1 MSQDWRPRG
10 LQCLLS
16 FFVLFLKW
24 SRVKGVVG
32 EMCIDMLEK
41 NLEEALEA
49 VWLTGSNRL
58 LRRHG
63 EGRREPE
70 LRIAHAAIIAAGR
83 RLGSFWDP
91 GAHAENTGVEPETAA
106 EIQGNP
112 KGEKKEFCC
121 CPTWLDGCM
130 HVLRSNLQKDLV
142 DCSFFEA
149 RHLQSIGFH
158 PVARM
163 KGFCHLSHELRFIEV
178 YRSCPLSCAWLR
190 MPVFTWSTCHSPRSA
205 PHGRS
210 CDSC

>member
-1 MSQDWRPRG
+1 
-10 LQCLLS
+10 
-16 FFVLFLKW
+16 
-24 SRVKGVVG
+24 
-32 EMCIDMLEK
+32 MCIDMLEK

-112 KGEKKEFCC
+112 KGEKRNFAAAQLDWMGACMFCGVIC
-121 CPTWLDGCM
+121 RKTWWTAPFSKQDICNRLDFTQ
-130 HVLRSNLQKDLV
+130 LQ
-142 DCSFFEA
+142 EW
-149 RHLQSIGFH
+149 
-158 PVARM
+158 
-163 KGFCHLSHELRFIEV
+163 KGFVI
-178 YRSCPLSCAWLR
+178 
-190 MPVFTWSTCHSPRSA
+190 
-205 PHGRS
+205 
-210 CDSC
+210 